1 MTTIGV
7 IVLIPLYLC
16 LFLFPI
22 WEGLLA
28 WRKNRKAIT
37 VLIYLGCAVG
47 FGWVIA
53 LLALPVV
60 KPWRFNRDYSPNPR
74 SIGGCGTAFLGAALD
89 DPARPDQSFI
99 TTEWFRLFYL
109 PLIPIMSYRVS
120 YVGSTSKGGFWS
132 GYISETT
139 TFTVHECVGLSRR
152 GVAAVI
158 TSPMWASGVK
168 RQHSEHPAV
177 LHP

>member
-28 WRKNRKAIT
+28 WRKNRKAIA

-74 SIGGCGTAFLGAALD
+74 SIGGCGTAFLGAAL
-89 DPARPDQSFI
+89 
-99 TTEWFRLFYL
+99 
-109 PLIPIMSYRVS
+109 
-120 YVGSTSKGGFWS
+120 
-132 GYISETT
+132 
-139 TFTVHECVGLSRR
+139 
-152 GVAAVI
+152 
-158 TSPMWASGVK
+158 
-168 RQHSEHPAV
+168 
-177 LHP
+177 